1 MNTEGHRIVHY
12 IVTGSYRAE
21 YRSNY
26 QSALTAHPIQRIDIP
41 IVSLSS
47 SGISRN
53 PKCVVRDFR
62 VSVEASGISERG
74 AEEVDPKGVVE
85 LDEVEEEA
93 CRNAC

>member
-1 MNTEGHRIVHY
+1 MIV
-12 IVTGSYRAE
+12 
-21 YRSNY
+21 
-26 QSALTAHPIQRIDIP
+26 P

-62 VSVEASGISERG
+62 VLVVASGISERG
-74 AEEVDPKGVVE
+74 AEEVDPKDVVE

-93 CRNAC
+93 YRNACWTAGKEAFTLSVLFNAILDMIEYNEVIRCIEPK